1 MSDIKVPTL
10 PESIADA
17 LIVTWHKKEGDPV
30 KRDEVI
36 VEIETDKV
44 VLEVPAAD
52 DGVLGKIIEDEG
64 TTVLAHQVI
73 GSIEVGATASAA
85 PEAAATSEPSS
96 SDNASGS
103 AGQTSPAVRKLLVEH
118 GLEAGDV
125 KGTGKNGRI
134 SKEDVE
140 RHVSGMGA
148 SKGAAA
154 TAPTAAAPSSA
165 SAGATSGA
173 SAPVAAPVLALP
185 IGDGERTEKRV
196 PMTRL
201 RARIAERLLLSLI
214 HI

>member
-36 VEIETDKV
+36 VDIETDKV

-85 PEAAATSEPSS
+85 P
-96 SDNASGS
+96 
-103 AGQTSPAVRKLLVEH
+103 RCCH
-118 GLEAGDV
+118 
-125 KGTGKNGRI
+125 
-134 SKEDVE
+134 
-140 RHVSGMGA
+140 
-148 SKGAAA
+148 
-154 TAPTAAAPSSA
+154 
-165 SAGATSGA
+165 
-173 SAPVAAPVLALP
+173 
-185 IGDGERTEKRV
+185 
-196 PMTRL
+196 
-201 RARIAERLLLSLI
+201 
-214 HI
+214 